1 MFATLLTTTSIPLRE
16 LECRMPL
23 EYSITSTGKPG
34 DFLGGA
40 LLTGFIEQWNR
51 TPSNEAGIAV
61 AGTDWTINWQ
71 QESPGAKF
79 AHSVVLRTTAGV
91 PQYSRSAVLRT
102 WGHYLLTR
110 LPDEGLAEALEN
122 LAATYT
128 YWCIRTK
135 EFSESTQPV
144 SRFYNAVKGSSY
156 ERPKF
161 HVTED

>member
-1 MFATLLTTTSIPLRE
+1 MAQ
-16 LECRMPL
+16 

-40 LLTGFIEQWNR
+40 LLTDFIEQWNR
-51 TPSNEAGIAV
+51 TPSSEAGIAV

-91 PQYSRSAVLRT
+91 PQYSRAALLRT

-110 LPDEGLAEALEN
+110 LPDEGLAEALEG
-122 LAATYT
+122 LAETFT
-128 YWCIRTK
+128 YWKIRT
-135 EFSESTQPV
+135 EELPSSHPV
-144 SRFYNAVKGSSY
+144 SNFYSAVYGSSY
-156 ERPKF
+156 VRPTF
-161 HVTED
+161 RVTEE